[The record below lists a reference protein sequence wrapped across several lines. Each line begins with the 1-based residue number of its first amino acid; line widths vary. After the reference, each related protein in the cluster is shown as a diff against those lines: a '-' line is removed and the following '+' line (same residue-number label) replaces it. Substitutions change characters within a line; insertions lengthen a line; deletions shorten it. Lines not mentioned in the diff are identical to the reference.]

1 LAFLGDPGS
10 SLLFPSPGMSN
21 WRDLYSAALRET
33 DAAKLPGRLA
43 EAKDAIILRIQ
54 ELATSRTIDGEFEEI
69 MAATREID
77 NLSPDRFRNTRGK

>member
-10 SLLFPSPGMSN
+10 SLLFLFGMSN

-33 DAAKLPGRLA
+33 DAAKLPDRLT

-54 ELATSRTIDGEFEEI
+54 ELATSRAIDDEFEEI

-77 NLSPDRFRNTRGK
+77 NLSAARFERPTWQ

>member
-1 LAFLGDPGS
+1 
-10 SLLFPSPGMSN
+10 MSN

-33 DAAKLPGRLA
+33 DAAKLPDRLT

-54 ELATSRTIDGEFEEI
+54 ELATSRTIDDEFEEI

-77 NLSPDRFRNTRGK
+77 NLSAARFERPTWQ

>member
-10 SLLFPSPGMSN
+10 SLFVPSPAMSN

-33 DAAKLPGRLA
+33 DAAKLPDRLA
-43 EAKDAIILRIQ
+43 EAKAAIILRIQ
-54 ELATSRTIDGEFEEI
+54 ELATSRTIGGEFEEI

-77 NLSPDRFRNTRGK
+77 NLSADRFRPTRQ